1 MNFNIHNLVLCYFAF
16 GVPVFF
22 TSLIIVGSL
31 FGKKTSIL
39 SLYFGVGCMWC
50 MLYNY
55 YSVVCDTCNNL
66 CIGIIVVWFNI
77 FCRCI

>member
-31 FGKKTSIL
+31 FGHVFEDYPAVTTSIL
-39 SLYFGVGCMWC
+39 SMCTLVLGACGV

-55 YSVVCDTCNNL
+55 YQRGKDV
-66 CIGIIVVWFNI
+66 
-77 FCRCI
+77 